1 METSDEM
8 DNVERQEL
16 RRGGTAGTTRTVT
29 RRPTTG
35 TWRVV
40 TSTSKGHDE
49 KTICKRTD
57 GKDDEQSR
65 GRQHWRSKST
75 NVKEDGAV
83 DDHDTRWSSLCGEI
97 DEREHRGDF
106 IAPRRIRKG
115 ILSYLGGPGFSR
127 TTTPQAQNS
136 TFAVSQGLA
145 CHQQDDQ
152 ENLQVPHPNRF
163 KNKTEE

>member
-49 KTICKRTD
+49 KTRCKRTD

-75 NVKEDGAV
+75 NIKEDGAV

-97 DEREHRGDF
+97 DE
-106 IAPRRIRKG
+106 
-115 ILSYLGGPGFSR
+115 L
-127 TTTPQAQNS
+127 TVS
-136 TFAVSQGLA
+136 TAEISSLQDGSEKEFCLTWVVLVSQGRQHHKLRTRPLLSA
-145 CHQQDDQ
+145 KD
-152 ENLQVPHPNRF
+152 
-163 KNKTEE
+163 